1 MGKHVFGL
9 QQVLNYRMEMEK
21 VRKLEFASAK
31 QAFEGARDRLVE
43 EESRVHHLGREFLT
57 LQQEGMSAVD
67 LQMYA
72 DFFRRK
78 KTDIQLQ
85 QQQVVSLETSMEEK
99 QDVLAEAARDKKMLE
114 TLKEKKVRL
123 HRREMQEKEQAF
135 LEELALRGRG
145 N

>member
-9 QQVLNYRMEMEK
+9 QQVLNYRSEMEK
-21 VRKLEFASAK
+21 MRKLEFASAK

-43 EESRVHHLGREFLT
+43 EESRIHHLGREFLT
-57 LQQEGMSAVD
+57 LQREGMSAVD

-72 DFFRRK
+72 DFFHRK
-78 KTDIQLQ
+78 KTDIQQQ
-85 QQQVVSLETSMEEK
+85 QQQVISLETSMEER

-135 LEELALRGRG
+135 LEELALRGKG